1 MKTLHIL
8 AAAAIA
14 VTVASC
20 SGKPELS
27 YMPAKAEGDSNWGL
41 VDANGEFLFTDEFSD
56 RPSPVVNGYFFV
68 EEGNGYTV
76 YKAEKNPKQVGDLSG
91 LKGCGFYN
99 DGLMPVVH
107 KGEHISFVDGSG
119 KTKFTL
125 ENVDSVS
132 VSAAMNMF
140 VNGRCAIRTSDE
152 KWGAIDTDG
161 NVVVKP
167 KYENPVLFV
176 EDLALVKD
184 AQSGESYIIDRDGNT
199 KATVSGNI
207 SSGGVFIDG
216 YTIAQV
222 ESSDSGEES
231 RMAIVKGD
239 GELTKLPSAVKYV
252 KTWNSKYIV
261 FESSDYEYGILSVD
275 GDVKVRAKYDNIEML
290 ANGKFIGNRDGK
302 YMYVSPDGD
311 TEKLPGEV
319 GAAVRFPYQFSKIF
333 DFKFELISEDDDD
346 DELQLRTYNGKK
358 VGKDMDRYKG
368 RIELDNIYS
377 DYFDYADVTRKF
389 MDMFD
394 ADGLKGYPFDSTM
407 KLYADTT
414 AHTVEWYRGDTSMS
428 VSVAS
433 GNPYFYVSS
442 ATLYSDRT
450 IVYDATP
457 YASYYTWEFNPA
469 SRVTAISLTLSFNG
483 NNYRNDLPGYFAEA
497 LRDRFGVTVPESG
510 YGDNYVSSN
519 GYDAITVHL
528 SSWKPVPLVSE
539 EVVAP
544 ADTTAIVF
552 ADSVK

>member
-107 KGEHISFVDGSG
+107 KGEHISFVDGNG

-140 VNGRCAIRTSDE
+140 VNGRCAIRTSDD
-152 KWGAIDTDG
+152 KWGAIDTEG

-176 EDLALVKD
+176 EDIALVKD

-199 KATVSGNI
+199 KASVSGNI

-216 YTIAQV
+216 YTIVQI
-222 ESSDSGEES
+222 EGPDSGEES

-319 GAAVRFPYQFSKIF
+319 GAAVGFPYQFSKVF
-333 DFKFELISEDDDD
+333 DFKFELVSEDDDD

-358 VGKDMDRYKG
+358 VGKEMDRYKG

-414 AHTVEWYRGDTSMS
+414 AHSVDWYRGDTSMS

-469 SRVTAISLTLSFNG
+469 SRVTAITLTLSFNG

-497 LRDRFGVTVPESG
+497 LRDRFGITVPESS

>member
-76 YKAEKNPKQVGDLSG
+76 YKAEKNPKQVGDLYG

-125 ENVDSVS
+125 ESVDSVS

-176 EDLALVKD
+176 EDIALVKD

-199 KATVSGNI
+199 KASVSGNI

-216 YTIAQV
+216 YTIVQI
-222 ESSDSGEES
+222 EGPDSGEES

-275 GDVKVRAKYDNIEML
+275 GDVKVRAKYDNIELL

-319 GAAVRFPYQFSKIF
+319 GAAVGFPYQFSKVF
-333 DFKFELISEDDDD
+333 DFKFELVSEDDDD

-358 VGKDMDRYKG
+358 VGKEMDRYKG

-414 AHTVEWYRGDTSMS
+414 AHSVDWYRGDTSMS

-469 SRVTAISLTLSFNG
+469 SRVTAITLTLSFNG

-497 LRDRFGVTVPESG
+497 LRDRFGITVPESS

>member
-167 KYENPVLFV
+167 KYENPILFV

-184 AQSGESYIIDRDGNT
+184 AQSGECYIIDRDGNT

-207 SSGGVFIDG
+207 GSGSVFIDG
-216 YTIAQV
+216 YTIVQV
-222 ESSDSGEES
+222 EGSDSGDES
-231 RMAIVKGD
+231 RVAIVKGD
-239 GELTKLPSAVKYV
+239 GELIKLPSAVKYV

-275 GDVKVRAKYDNIEML
+275 GDVKVRAKYDNIELL

-319 GAAVRFPYQFSKIF
+319 GAAVRFPYQFSKVF
-333 DFKFELISEDDDD
+333 DFKFELVSEDDDD

-358 VGKDMDRYKG
+358 VGKEMDRYKG

-414 AHTVEWYRGDTSMS
+414 AHSVDWYRGDTSMS
-428 VSVAS
+428 VSVPS

-469 SRVTAISLTLSFNG
+469 SHVTAISLTLSFNG
-483 NNYRNDLPGYFAEA
+483 NNYRNDLAEYFAAA
-497 LRDRFGVTVPESG
+497 LRDRFGITVSESG

-519 GYDAITVHL
+519 GYDSITVHL
-528 SSWKPVPLVSE
+528 SDWNTVAPAAE
-539 EVVAP
+539 EVAP
-544 ADTTAIVF
+544 ADTTVIVF
-552 ADSVK
+552 SDSVK

>member
-125 ENVDSVS
+125 ESVDSVS

-176 EDLALVKD
+176 EDIALVKD
-184 AQSGESYIIDRDGNT
+184 AQSGESYIIDRNGNT
-199 KATVSGNI
+199 KASVSGNI

-216 YTIAQV
+216 YTIVQI
-222 ESSDSGEES
+222 EGPDSGEES

-275 GDVKVRAKYDNIEML
+275 GDIKVRAKYDNIELL

-319 GAAVRFPYQFSKIF
+319 GAAVGFPYQFSKVF
-333 DFKFELISEDDDD
+333 DFKFELVSEDDDD

-358 VGKDMDRYKG
+358 VGKEMDRYKG

-414 AHTVEWYRGDTSMS
+414 AHSVDWYRGDTSMS

-497 LRDRFGVTVPESG
+497 LRDRFGVTVPESS

>member
-140 VNGRCAIRTSDE
+140 VNGRCAIRTSDD
-152 KWGAIDTDG
+152 KWGAIDTEG

-176 EDLALVKD
+176 EDIALVKD

-199 KATVSGNI
+199 KASVSGNI

-216 YTIAQV
+216 YTIVQI
-222 ESSDSGEES
+222 EGPDSGEES

-275 GDVKVRAKYDNIEML
+275 GDIKVRAKYDNIELL

-319 GAAVRFPYQFSKIF
+319 GAAVGFPYQFSKVF
-333 DFKFELISEDDDD
+333 DFKFELVSEDDDD

-358 VGKDMDRYKG
+358 VGKEMDRYKG

-414 AHTVEWYRGDTSMS
+414 AHSVDWYRGDTSMS

-433 GNPYFYVSS
+433 GNPYFSVSS

-497 LRDRFGVTVPESG
+497 LRDRFGVTVPESS

>member
-76 YKAEKNPKQVGDLSG
+76 YKAEKNPKQVGDLYG

-125 ENVDSVS
+125 EAIDSVS

-176 EDLALVKD
+176 EDIALVKD

-199 KATVSGNI
+199 KASVSGNI

-216 YTIAQV
+216 YTIVQI
-222 ESSDSGEES
+222 EGPDSGEES

-275 GDVKVRAKYDNIEML
+275 GDIKVRAKYDNIELL

-319 GAAVRFPYQFSKIF
+319 GAAVGFPYQFSKVF
-333 DFKFELISEDDDD
+333 DFKFELVSEDDDD

-358 VGKDMDRYKG
+358 VGKEMDWYKG

-414 AHTVEWYRGDTSMS
+414 AHSVDWYRGDTSMS

-469 SRVTAISLTLSFNG
+469 SRVTAITLTLTFNG
-483 NNYRNDLPGYFAEA
+483 NNYRNDLPEYFAEA
-497 LRDRFGVTVPESG
+497 LRDRFGVTVPESS

>member
-41 VDANGEFLFTDEFSD
+41 VDANGKFLFTDEFSD

-68 EEGNGYTV
+68 EEGKGYTV

-91 LKGCGFYN
+91 LKGCGYYN

-107 KGEHISFVDGSG
+107 KGEHISFVDGNG
-119 KTKFTL
+119 NTKFTL
-125 ENVDSVS
+125 ERVDSVS
-132 VSAAMNMF
+132 VTEAMGMF
-140 VNGRCAIRTSDE
+140 INGRCAIRTSDD

-161 NVVVKP
+161 NVAVSP
-167 KYENPVLFV
+167 KYVQAPVFV
-176 EDLALVKD
+176 EDKAVVIEADSEK
-184 AQSGESYIIDRDGNT
+184 AYIIDRNGVV
-199 KATVSGNI
+199 KAEISENITSVSP
-207 SSGGVFIDG
+207 FIDG
-216 YTIAQV
+216 YATA
-222 ESSDSGEES
+222 
-231 RMAIVKGD
+231 RTANYD
-239 GELTKLPSAVKYV
+239 GEGRQCVMIKSNGEVVELPASVYDV
-252 KTWNSKYIV
+252 RIWNSKYIV
-261 FESSDYEYGILSVD
+261 FANDDYEYGIMTYD
-275 GDVKVRAKYDNIEML
+275 GEVKVRPKYEAMEL
-290 ANGKFIGNRDGK
+290 LPNGDFIGERDDK
-302 YMYVSPDGD
+302 IMFVKPDGE
-311 TEKLPGEV
+311 TQRLPKNTYP
-319 GAAVRFPYQFSKIF
+319 AVRSPYLFSKVF
-333 DFKFELISEDDDD
+333 DFGFEMVSEDDD

-358 VGKDMDRYKG
+358 VGKEMGRYKG
-368 RIELDNIYS
+368 RIEIDNIYS
-377 DYFDYADVTRKF
+377 DYFDYADATKKF

-414 AHTVEWYRGDTSMS
+414 AHSVDWYRGDTSMS

-433 GNPYFYVSS
+433 GNPYFSVSS
-442 ATLYSDRT
+442 ATLHSDRT

-483 NNYRNDLPGYFAEA
+483 NNYRNDLVEYFAAA
-497 LRDRFGVTVPESG
+497 LRDRFGITVSESG

-528 SSWKPVPLVSE
+528 SSWKPVAV
-539 EVVAP
+539 P
-544 ADTTAIVF
+544 ADEVYEACDSAVVF
-552 ADSVK
+552 VDSIYA

>member
-125 ENVDSVS
+125 ESVDSVS

-176 EDLALVKD
+176 EDIALVKD
-184 AQSGESYIIDRDGNT
+184 AQSGESYIIDRNGNT
-199 KATVSGNI
+199 KASVSGNI

-216 YTIAQV
+216 YTIVQI
-222 ESSDSGEES
+222 EGPDSGEES

-414 AHTVEWYRGDTSMS
+414 AHSVDWYRGDTSMS

-469 SRVTAISLTLSFNG
+469 SRVTAITLTLSFNG

-497 LRDRFGVTVPESG
+497 LRDRFGITVPESS

>member
-125 ENVDSVS
+125 EAIDSVS

-176 EDLALVKD
+176 EDIALVKD

-199 KATVSGNI
+199 KASVSGNI

-216 YTIAQV
+216 YTIVQI
-222 ESSDSGEES
+222 EGPDSGEES

-275 GDVKVRAKYDNIEML
+275 GDIKVRAKYDNIELL

-319 GAAVRFPYQFSKIF
+319 GAAVGFPYQFSKVF
-333 DFKFELISEDDDD
+333 DFKFELVSEDDDD

-358 VGKDMDRYKG
+358 VGKEMDRYKG

-414 AHTVEWYRGDTSMS
+414 AHSVDWYRGDTSMS

-469 SRVTAISLTLSFNG
+469 SRVTAITLTLTFNG

-497 LRDRFGVTVPESG
+497 LRDRFGVTVPESS

>member
-14 VTVASC
+14 VTVVSC

-68 EEGNGYTV
+68 EEGKGYTV

-91 LKGCGFYN
+91 LKDCGYYN

-125 ENVDSVS
+125 ESVDSVS
-132 VSAAMNMF
+132 VTEAMGMF
-140 VNGRCAIRTSDE
+140 INGRCAIRTSDD
-152 KWGAIDTDG
+152 KWGAIDTEG
-161 NVVVKP
+161 NVAVSP
-167 KYENPVLFV
+167 KYVQAPVFV
-176 EDLALVKD
+176 EDKAVVIEADSEK
-184 AQSGESYIIDRDGNT
+184 AYIIDRNGVV
-199 KATVSGNI
+199 KAEISENITSVSP
-207 SSGGVFIDG
+207 FIDG
-216 YTIAQV
+216 YATA
-222 ESSDSGEES
+222 
-231 RMAIVKGD
+231 RTANYD
-239 GELTKLPSAVKYV
+239 GEGRQCVMIKSNGEVVELPASVYDV
-252 KTWNSKYIV
+252 RIWNSKYIV
-261 FESSDYEYGILSVD
+261 FANDDYEYGIMTYD
-275 GDVKVRAKYDNIEML
+275 GEVKVRPKYEAMEL
-290 ANGKFIGNRDGK
+290 LPNGDFIGERDDK
-302 YMYVSPDGD
+302 IMFVKPDGE
-311 TEKLPGEV
+311 TQRLPKNTYP
-319 GAAVRFPYQFSKIF
+319 AVRSPYLFSKVF
-333 DFKFELISEDDDD
+333 DFGFEMVSEDDD

-358 VGKDMDRYKG
+358 VGKEMGRYKG
-368 RIELDNIYS
+368 RIEIDNIYS
-377 DYFDYADVTRKF
+377 DYFDYADATKKF

-414 AHTVEWYRGDTSMS
+414 AHSVDWYRGDTSMS

-433 GNPYFYVSS
+433 GNPYFSVSS
-442 ATLYSDRT
+442 ATLHSDRT

-483 NNYRNDLPGYFAEA
+483 NNYRNDLVEYFAAA
-497 LRDRFGVTVPESG
+497 LRDRFGITVSESG

-519 GYDAITVHL
+519 GYDVITVHL
-528 SSWKPVPLVSE
+528 SSWKPVAV
-539 EVVAP
+539 P
-544 ADTTAIVF
+544 ADEVYEACDSAVVF
-552 ADSVK
+552 VDSIYA

>member
-140 VNGRCAIRTSDE
+140 VNGRCAIRTSDD
-152 KWGAIDTDG
+152 KWGAIDTEG

-176 EDLALVKD
+176 EDIALVKD

-199 KATVSGNI
+199 KASVSGNI

-216 YTIAQV
+216 YTIVQI
-222 ESSDSGEES
+222 EGPDSGEES

-275 GDVKVRAKYDNIEML
+275 GDIKVRAKYDNIELL

-319 GAAVRFPYQFSKIF
+319 GAAVGFPYQFSKVF
-333 DFKFELISEDDDD
+333 DFKFELVSEDDDD

-358 VGKDMDRYKG
+358 VGKEMDRYKG

-414 AHTVEWYRGDTSMS
+414 AHSVDWYRGDTSMS

-442 ATLYSDRT
+442 TTLYSDRT

-469 SRVTAISLTLSFNG
+469 SRVTAITLTLSFNG

-497 LRDRFGVTVPESG
+497 LRDRFGITVPESS

>member
-140 VNGRCAIRTSDE
+140 VNGRCAIRTSDD
-152 KWGAIDTDG
+152 KWGAIDTEG

-176 EDLALVKD
+176 EDIALVKD

-199 KATVSGNI
+199 KASVSGNI

-216 YTIAQV
+216 YTIVQI
-222 ESSDSGEES
+222 EGPDSGEES

-275 GDVKVRAKYDNIEML
+275 GDIKVRAKYDNIELL

-319 GAAVRFPYQFSKIF
+319 GAAVGFPYQFSKVF
-333 DFKFELISEDDDD
+333 DFKFELVSEDDDD

-358 VGKDMDRYKG
+358 VGKEMDRYKG

-414 AHTVEWYRGDTSMS
+414 AHSVDWYRGDTSMS

-483 NNYRNDLPGYFAEA
+483 NNYRNDLAEYFAAA
-497 LRDRFGVTVPESG
+497 LRDRFGITVSESG

-519 GYDAITVHL
+519 GYDSITVHL
-528 SSWKPVPLVSE
+528 SDWNTVAPAAE
-539 EVVAP
+539 EVAP
-544 ADTTAIVF
+544 ADTTVIVF
-552 ADSVK
+552 SDSVK

>member
-125 ENVDSVS
+125 ESVDSVS

-176 EDLALVKD
+176 EDIALVKD

-199 KATVSGNI
+199 KASVSGNI

-216 YTIAQV
+216 YTIVQI
-222 ESSDSGEES
+222 EGPDSGEES

-275 GDVKVRAKYDNIEML
+275 GDIKVRAKYDNIELL

-319 GAAVRFPYQFSKIF
+319 GAAVGFPYQFSKVF
-333 DFKFELISEDDDD
+333 DFKFELVSEDDDD

-358 VGKDMDRYKG
+358 VGKEMDRYKG

-414 AHTVEWYRGDTSMS
+414 AHSVDWYRGDTSMS

-469 SRVTAISLTLSFNG
+469 SRVTAITLTLTFNG

-497 LRDRFGVTVPESG
+497 LRDRFGVTVPESS

>member
-140 VNGRCAIRTSDE
+140 VNGRCAIRTSDD
-152 KWGAIDTDG
+152 KWGAIDTEG

-176 EDLALVKD
+176 EDIALVKD

-199 KATVSGNI
+199 KASVSGNI

-216 YTIAQV
+216 YTIVQI
-222 ESSDSGEES
+222 EGPDSGEES

-275 GDVKVRAKYDNIEML
+275 GDIKVRAKYDNIELL

-319 GAAVRFPYQFSKIF
+319 GAAVGFPYQFSKVF
-333 DFKFELISEDDDD
+333 DFKFELVSEDDDD

-358 VGKDMDRYKG
+358 VGKEMDRYKG

-414 AHTVEWYRGDTSMS
+414 AHSVDWYRGDTSMS

-497 LRDRFGVTVPESG
+497 LRDRFGVTVPESS

>member
-140 VNGRCAIRTSDE
+140 VNGRCAIRTSDD
-152 KWGAIDTDG
+152 KWGAIDTEG

-176 EDLALVKD
+176 EDIALVKD

-199 KATVSGNI
+199 KASVSGNI

-216 YTIAQV
+216 YTIVQI
-222 ESSDSGEES
+222 EGPDSGEES

-275 GDVKVRAKYDNIEML
+275 GDIKVRAKYDNIELL

-319 GAAVRFPYQFSKIF
+319 GAAVGFPYQFSKVF
-333 DFKFELISEDDDD
+333 DFKFELVSEDDDD

-358 VGKDMDRYKG
+358 VGKEMDRYKG

-414 AHTVEWYRGDTSMS
+414 AHSVDWYRGDTSMS

-433 GNPYFYVSS
+433 GNPYFSVSS

-497 LRDRFGVTVPESG
+497 LRDRFGITVPESG

>member
-125 ENVDSVS
+125 ESVDSVS

-152 KWGAIDTDG
+152 KWGAIDTEG

-176 EDLALVKD
+176 EDIALVKD

-199 KATVSGNI
+199 KASVSGNI

-216 YTIAQV
+216 YTIVQI
-222 ESSDSGEES
+222 EGPDSGEES

-275 GDVKVRAKYDNIEML
+275 GDVKVRAKYDNIELL

-319 GAAVRFPYQFSKIF
+319 GAAVGFPYQFSKVF
-333 DFKFELISEDDDD
+333 DFKFELVSEDDDD

-358 VGKDMDRYKG
+358 VGKEMDRYKG

-414 AHTVEWYRGDTSMS
+414 AHSVDWYRGDTSMS

-497 LRDRFGVTVPESG
+497 LRDRFGVTVPESS

>member
-125 ENVDSVS
+125 ESVDSVS

-176 EDLALVKD
+176 EDIALVKD
-184 AQSGESYIIDRDGNT
+184 AQSCESYIIDRDGNT
-199 KATVSGNI
+199 KASVSGNI

-216 YTIAQV
+216 YTIVQI
-222 ESSDSGEES
+222 EGPDSGEES

-275 GDVKVRAKYDNIEML
+275 GDIKVRAKYDNIELL

-319 GAAVRFPYQFSKIF
+319 GAAVGFPYQFSKVF
-333 DFKFELISEDDDD
+333 DFKFELVSEVDDD

-358 VGKDMDRYKG
+358 VGKEMDRYKG

-414 AHTVEWYRGDTSMS
+414 AHSVDWYRGDTSMS

-469 SRVTAISLTLSFNG
+469 SRVTAITLTLTFNG

-497 LRDRFGVTVPESG
+497 LRDRFGITVPESG

>member
-140 VNGRCAIRTSDE
+140 VNGRCAIRTSDD
-152 KWGAIDTDG
+152 KWGAIDTEG

-176 EDLALVKD
+176 EDIALVKD

-199 KATVSGNI
+199 KASVSGNI

-216 YTIAQV
+216 YTIVQI
-222 ESSDSGEES
+222 EGPDSGEES

-275 GDVKVRAKYDNIEML
+275 GDIKVRAKYDNIELL

-319 GAAVRFPYQFSKIF
+319 GAAVRFPYQFSKVF
-333 DFKFELISEDDDD
+333 DFKFELVSEDDDD

-358 VGKDMDRYKG
+358 VGKEMDRYKG

-414 AHTVEWYRGDTSMS
+414 AHSVDWYRGDTSMS

-469 SRVTAISLTLSFNG
+469 SRVTAISLTLSFYG
-483 NNYRNDLPGYFAEA
+483 NNYRNDLAEYFAAA
-497 LRDRFGVTVPESG
+497 LRDRFGITVSESG
-510 YGDNYVSSN
+510 YGDNYVTTN
-519 GYDAITVHL
+519 GYDGITVHL
-528 SSWKPVPLVSE
+528 SDWNAVAPAAE
-539 EVVAP
+539 EVAP
-544 ADTTAIVF
+544 ADTTVIVF
-552 ADSVK
+552 SDSVK

>member
-125 ENVDSVS
+125 EAIDSVS

-152 KWGAIDTDG
+152 KWGAIDTEG

-176 EDLALVKD
+176 EDIALVKD

-199 KATVSGNI
+199 KASVSGNI

-216 YTIAQV
+216 YTIVQI
-222 ESSDSGEES
+222 EGPDSGEES

-275 GDVKVRAKYDNIEML
+275 GDIKVRAKYDNIELL

-319 GAAVRFPYQFSKIF
+319 GAAVGFPYQFSKVF
-333 DFKFELISEDDDD
+333 DFKFELVSEDDDD

-358 VGKDMDRYKG
+358 VGKEMDRYKG

-414 AHTVEWYRGDTSMS
+414 AHSVDWYRGDTSMS

-469 SRVTAISLTLSFNG
+469 SRVTAITLTLSFNG

-497 LRDRFGVTVPESG
+497 LRDRFGITVPESS

-528 SSWKPVPLVSE
+528 SSWKPVAV
-539 EVVAP
+539 P
-544 ADTTAIVF
+544 ADEVYEACDSAVVF
-552 ADSVK
+552 VDSIHA

>member
-125 ENVDSVS
+125 EAIDSVS

-176 EDLALVKD
+176 EDIALVKD
-184 AQSGESYIIDRDGNT
+184 AQSGECYIIDRDGNT
-199 KATVSGNI
+199 KASVSGNI

-216 YTIAQV
+216 YTIVQI
-222 ESSDSGEES
+222 EGPDSGEES

-275 GDVKVRAKYDNIEML
+275 GDIKVRAKYDNIELL

-319 GAAVRFPYQFSKIF
+319 GAAVGFPYQFSKVF
-333 DFKFELISEDDDD
+333 DFKFELVSEDDDD

-358 VGKDMDRYKG
+358 VGKEMDRYKG

-414 AHTVEWYRGDTSMS
+414 AHSVDWYRGDTSMS

-469 SRVTAISLTLSFNG
+469 SRVTAITLTLSFNG

-497 LRDRFGVTVPESG
+497 LRDRFGITVPESS

>member
-140 VNGRCAIRTSDE
+140 VNGRCAIRTSDD
-152 KWGAIDTDG
+152 KWGAIDTEG

-176 EDLALVKD
+176 EDIALVKD

-199 KATVSGNI
+199 KASVSGNI

-216 YTIAQV
+216 YTIVQI
-222 ESSDSGEES
+222 EGPDSVEES

-275 GDVKVRAKYDNIEML
+275 GDIKVRAKYDNIELL

-319 GAAVRFPYQFSKIF
+319 GAAVGFPYQFSKVF
-333 DFKFELISEDDDD
+333 DFKFELVSEDDDD

-358 VGKDMDRYKG
+358 VGKEMDRYKG

-414 AHTVEWYRGDTSMS
+414 AHSVDWYRGDTSMS

-433 GNPYFYVSS
+433 GNPYFSVSS

-483 NNYRNDLPGYFAEA
+483 NNYRNDLAEYFAAA
-497 LRDRFGVTVPESG
+497 LRDRFGITVSESG

>member
-68 EEGNGYTV
+68 EEGDGYTV

-140 VNGRCAIRTSDE
+140 VNGRCAIRTSDD
-152 KWGAIDTDG
+152 KWGAIDTEG

-176 EDLALVKD
+176 EDIALVKD

-199 KATVSGNI
+199 KASVSGNI

-216 YTIAQV
+216 YTIVQI
-222 ESSDSGEES
+222 EGPDSGEES

-275 GDVKVRAKYDNIEML
+275 GDVKVRAKYDNIELL

-319 GAAVRFPYQFSKIF
+319 GAAVGFPYQFSKVF
-333 DFKFELISEDDDD
+333 DFKFELVSEDDDD

-358 VGKDMDRYKG
+358 VGKEMDRYKG

-414 AHTVEWYRGDTSMS
+414 AHSVDWYRGDTSMS

-497 LRDRFGVTVPESG
+497 LRDRFGITVPESS

>member
-140 VNGRCAIRTSDE
+140 VNGRCAIRTSDD
-152 KWGAIDTDG
+152 KWGAIDTEG

-176 EDLALVKD
+176 EDIALVKD

-199 KATVSGNI
+199 KASVSGNI

-216 YTIAQV
+216 YTIVQI
-222 ESSDSGEES
+222 EGPDSGEES

-275 GDVKVRAKYDNIEML
+275 GDIKVRAKYDNIELL

-319 GAAVRFPYQFSKIF
+319 GAAVGFPYQFSKVF
-333 DFKFELISEDDDD
+333 DFKFELVSEDDDD

-358 VGKDMDRYKG
+358 VGKEMDRYKG

-414 AHTVEWYRGDTSMS
+414 AHSVDWYRGDTSMS

-497 LRDRFGVTVPESG
+497 LRDRFGITVPESS

>member
-76 YKAEKNPKQVGDLSG
+76 YKAEKNPKQVGDLYG

-125 ENVDSVS
+125 EAIDSVS
-132 VSAAMNMF
+132 VTAAMNMF

-176 EDLALVKD
+176 EDIALVKD

-199 KATVSGNI
+199 KASVSGNI

-216 YTIAQV
+216 YTIVQI
-222 ESSDSGEES
+222 EGPDSGEES

-275 GDVKVRAKYDNIEML
+275 GDIKVRAKYDNIELL

-319 GAAVRFPYQFSKIF
+319 GAAVGFPYQFSKVF
-333 DFKFELISEDDDD
+333 DFKFELVSEDDDD

-358 VGKDMDRYKG
+358 VGKEMDRYKG

-414 AHTVEWYRGDTSMS
+414 AHSVDWYRGDTSMS

-497 LRDRFGVTVPESG
+497 LRDRFGVTVPESS

>member
-1 MKTLHIL
+1 
-8 AAAAIA
+8 
-14 VTVASC
+14 
-20 SGKPELS
+20 
-27 YMPAKAEGDSNWGL
+27 MPAKAEGDSNWGL

-140 VNGRCAIRTSDE
+140 VNGRCAIRTSDD
-152 KWGAIDTDG
+152 KWGAIDTEG

-176 EDLALVKD
+176 EDIALVKD

-199 KATVSGNI
+199 KASVSGNI

-216 YTIAQV
+216 YTIVQI
-222 ESSDSGEES
+222 EGPDSGEES

-275 GDVKVRAKYDNIEML
+275 GDIKVRAKYDNIELL

-319 GAAVRFPYQFSKIF
+319 GAAVGFPYQFSKVF
-333 DFKFELISEDDDD
+333 DFKFELVSEDDDD

-358 VGKDMDRYKG
+358 VGKEMDRYKG

-414 AHTVEWYRGDTSMS
+414 AHSVDWYRGDTSMS

-442 ATLYSDRT
+442 TTLYSDRT

-469 SRVTAISLTLSFNG
+469 SRVTAITLTLSFNG

-497 LRDRFGVTVPESG
+497 LRDRFGITVSESG

-519 GYDAITVHL
+519 GYDSITVHL
-528 SSWKPVPLVSE
+528 SDWNTVAPAAE
-539 EVVAP
+539 EVAP
-544 ADTTAIVF
+544 ADTTVIVF
-552 ADSVK
+552 SDSVK

>member
-140 VNGRCAIRTSDE
+140 VNGRCAIRTSDD
-152 KWGAIDTDG
+152 KWGAIDTEG

-176 EDLALVKD
+176 EDIALVKD

-199 KATVSGNI
+199 KASVSGNI

-216 YTIAQV
+216 YTIVQI
-222 ESSDSGEES
+222 EGPDSGEES

-275 GDVKVRAKYDNIEML
+275 GDIKVRAKYDNIELL

-319 GAAVRFPYQFSKIF
+319 GAAVGFPYQFSKVF
-333 DFKFELISEDDDD
+333 DFKFELVSEDDDD

-358 VGKDMDRYKG
+358 VGKEMDRYKG

-414 AHTVEWYRGDTSMS
+414 AHSVDWYRGDTSMS

-469 SRVTAISLTLSFNG
+469 SRVTAITLTLSFNG

-497 LRDRFGVTVPESG
+497 LRDRFGITVPESS

>member
-140 VNGRCAIRTSDE
+140 VNGRCAIRTSDD
-152 KWGAIDTDG
+152 KWGAIDTEG

-176 EDLALVKD
+176 EDIALVKD

-216 YTIAQV
+216 YTIVQI
-222 ESSDSGEES
+222 EGPDSGEES

-275 GDVKVRAKYDNIEML
+275 GDIKVRAKYDNIEML

-358 VGKDMDRYKG
+358 VGKEMDRYKG

-414 AHTVEWYRGDTSMS
+414 THSVDWYRGDTSMS

-469 SRVTAISLTLSFNG
+469 SRVTAITLTLTFNG

-497 LRDRFGVTVPESG
+497 LRDRFGVTVPESS

>member
-107 KGEHISFVDGSG
+107 RGEHISFVDGSG

-140 VNGRCAIRTSDE
+140 VNGRCAIRTSDD
-152 KWGAIDTDG
+152 KWGAIDTEG

-176 EDLALVKD
+176 EDIALVKD

-199 KATVSGNI
+199 KASVSGNI

-216 YTIAQV
+216 YTIVQI
-222 ESSDSGEES
+222 EGPDSGEES

-275 GDVKVRAKYDNIEML
+275 GDVKVRAKYDNIELL

-319 GAAVRFPYQFSKIF
+319 GAAVGFPYQFSKVF
-333 DFKFELISEDDDD
+333 DFKFELVSEDDDD

-358 VGKDMDRYKG
+358 VGKEMDRYKG

-414 AHTVEWYRGDTSMS
+414 AHSVDWYRGDTSMS

-497 LRDRFGVTVPESG
+497 LRDRFGITVPESS

>member
-167 KYENPVLFV
+167 KYENPIVFV

-414 AHTVEWYRGDTSMS
+414 AHSVDWYRGDTSMS

-469 SRVTAISLTLSFNG
+469 SRVTAITLTLSFNG

-497 LRDRFGVTVPESG
+497 LRDRFGITVPESS

>member
-68 EEGNGYTV
+68 EEGKGYTV

-91 LKGCGFYN
+91 LKDCGYYN

-125 ENVDSVS
+125 ESVDSVS

-140 VNGRCAIRTSDE
+140 VNGRCAIRTSDD
-152 KWGAIDTDG
+152 KWGAIDTEG

-176 EDLALVKD
+176 EDIALVKV

-199 KATVSGNI
+199 KASVSGNI

-216 YTIAQV
+216 YTIVQI
-222 ESSDSGEES
+222 EGPDSGEES

-275 GDVKVRAKYDNIEML
+275 GDVKVRAKYDNIELL

-319 GAAVRFPYQFSKIF
+319 GAAVGFPYQFSKVF
-333 DFKFELISEDDDD
+333 DFKFELVSEDDDD

-358 VGKDMDRYKG
+358 VGKEMDRYKG

-414 AHTVEWYRGDTSMS
+414 AHSVDWYRGDTSMS

-433 GNPYFYVSS
+433 GNPYFSVSS
-442 ATLYSDRT
+442 ATLHSDRT

-483 NNYRNDLPGYFAEA
+483 NNYRNDLVEYFAAA
-497 LRDRFGVTVPESG
+497 LRDRFGITVSESG

>member
-140 VNGRCAIRTSDE
+140 VNGRCAIRTSDD
-152 KWGAIDTDG
+152 KWGAIDTEG

-176 EDLALVKD
+176 EDIALVKD

-199 KATVSGNI
+199 KASVSGNI

-216 YTIAQV
+216 YTIVQI
-222 ESSDSGEES
+222 EGPDSGEES

-275 GDVKVRAKYDNIEML
+275 GDVKVRAKYDNIELL

-319 GAAVRFPYQFSKIF
+319 GAAVGFPYQFSKVF
-333 DFKFELISEDDDD
+333 DFKFELVSEDDDD

-358 VGKDMDRYKG
+358 VGKEMDRYKG

-414 AHTVEWYRGDTSMS
+414 AHSVDWYRGDTSMS

-497 LRDRFGVTVPESG
+497 LRDRFGVTVPESS

>member
-125 ENVDSVS
+125 EAIDSVS

-176 EDLALVKD
+176 EDIALVKD
-184 AQSGESYIIDRDGNT
+184 AQSGESYIIDRNGNT
-199 KATVSGNI
+199 KASVSGNI

-216 YTIAQV
+216 YTIVQI
-222 ESSDSGEES
+222 EGPDSGEES

-275 GDVKVRAKYDNIEML
+275 GDIKVRAKYDNIELL

-319 GAAVRFPYQFSKIF
+319 GAAVGFPYQFSKVF
-333 DFKFELISEDDDD
+333 DFKFELVSEDDDD

-358 VGKDMDRYKG
+358 VGKEMDRYKG

-414 AHTVEWYRGDTSMS
+414 AHSVDWYRGDTSMS

-469 SRVTAISLTLSFNG
+469 SRVTAITLTLSFNG

-497 LRDRFGVTVPESG
+497 LRDRFGVTVPESS

>member
-125 ENVDSVS
+125 EAIDSVS

-176 EDLALVKD
+176 EDIALVKD

-199 KATVSGNI
+199 KASVSGNI

-216 YTIAQV
+216 YTIVQI
-222 ESSDSGEES
+222 EGPDSGEES

-275 GDVKVRAKYDNIEML
+275 GDVKVRAKYDNIELL

-319 GAAVRFPYQFSKIF
+319 GAAVGFPYQFSKVF
-333 DFKFELISEDDDD
+333 DFKFELVSEDDDD

-358 VGKDMDRYKG
+358 VGKEMDRYKG

-414 AHTVEWYRGDTSMS
+414 AHSVDWYRGDTSMS

-469 SRVTAISLTLSFNG
+469 SRVTAITLTLSFNG

-497 LRDRFGVTVPESG
+497 LRDRFGITVPESS

>member
-125 ENVDSVS
+125 ESVDSVS

-152 KWGAIDTDG
+152 KWGAIDTEG

-167 KYENPVLFV
+167 KYENPIVFV

-394 ADGLKGYPFDSTM
+394 ADGLRGYPFGSMM
-407 KLYADTT
+407 KCYADTT
-414 AHTVEWYRGDTSMS
+414 AHSVEWYRGDTSMS
-428 VSVAS
+428 VSVES

-469 SRVTAISLTLSFNG
+469 SRVNAISFTLSFNG
-483 NNYRNDLPGYFAEA
+483 NNYRDDLAEYFAAA
-497 LRDRFGVTVPESG
+497 LSDRFGITVSESG

-519 GYDAITVHL
+519 GYDSISVHL
-528 SSWKPVPLVSE
+528 TAWNAAEVPAE
-539 EVVAP
+539 EVAVP
-544 ADTTAIVF
+544 CDTTIIVVP
-552 ADSVK
+552 DSVK

>member
-68 EEGNGYTV
+68 EEGDGYTV

-140 VNGRCAIRTSDE
+140 VNGRCAIRTSDD
-152 KWGAIDTDG
+152 KWGAIDTEG

-176 EDLALVKD
+176 EDIALVKD

-199 KATVSGNI
+199 KASVSGNI

-216 YTIAQV
+216 YTIVQI
-222 ESSDSGEES
+222 EGPDSGEES

-275 GDVKVRAKYDNIEML
+275 GDVKVRAKYDNIELL

-319 GAAVRFPYQFSKIF
+319 GAAVGFPYQFSKVF
-333 DFKFELISEDDDD
+333 DFKFELVSEDDDD

-358 VGKDMDRYKG
+358 VGKEMDRYKG

-414 AHTVEWYRGDTSMS
+414 AHSVDWYRGDTSMS

-497 LRDRFGVTVPESG
+497 LRDRFGVTVPESS

-544 ADTTAIVF
+544 SDTTAIVF

>member
-140 VNGRCAIRTSDE
+140 VNGRCAIRTSDD
-152 KWGAIDTDG
+152 KWGAIDTEG

-176 EDLALVKD
+176 EDIALVKD
-184 AQSGESYIIDRDGNT
+184 AQSGECYIIDRDGNT

-216 YTIAQV
+216 YTIAQI

-275 GDVKVRAKYDNIEML
+275 GDIKVRAKYDNIELL

-319 GAAVRFPYQFSKIF
+319 GAAVGFPYQFSKVF
-333 DFKFELISEDDDD
+333 DFKFELVSEDDDD

-358 VGKDMDRYKG
+358 VGKEMDRYKG

-414 AHTVEWYRGDTSMS
+414 AHSVDWYRGDTSMS

-497 LRDRFGVTVPESG
+497 LRDRFGITVPESS

>member
-125 ENVDSVS
+125 EAIDSVS

-140 VNGRCAIRTSDE
+140 VNGRCAIRTSDD
-152 KWGAIDTDG
+152 KWGAIDTEG

-176 EDLALVKD
+176 EDIALVKD

-199 KATVSGNI
+199 KASVSGNI

-216 YTIAQV
+216 YTIVQI
-222 ESSDSGEES
+222 EGPDSGEES

-275 GDVKVRAKYDNIEML
+275 GDVKVRAKYDNIELL

-319 GAAVRFPYQFSKIF
+319 GAAVGFPYQFSKVF
-333 DFKFELISEDDDD
+333 DFKFELVSEDDDD

-358 VGKDMDRYKG
+358 VGKEMDRYKG

-414 AHTVEWYRGDTSMS
+414 AHSVDWYRGDTSMS

-469 SRVTAISLTLSFNG
+469 SRVTAITLTLSFNG
-483 NNYRNDLPGYFAEA
+483 NNYRNDLVEYFAAA
-497 LRDRFGVTVPESG
+497 LRDRFGITVSESG

>member
-68 EEGNGYTV
+68 EEGDGYTV

-125 ENVDSVS
+125 EAIDSVS

-140 VNGRCAIRTSDE
+140 VNGRCAIRTSDD
-152 KWGAIDTDG
+152 KWGAIDTEG

-176 EDLALVKD
+176 EDIALVKD

-199 KATVSGNI
+199 KASVSGNI

-216 YTIAQV
+216 YTIVQI
-222 ESSDSGEES
+222 EGPDSGEES

-275 GDVKVRAKYDNIEML
+275 GDVKVRAKYDNIELL

-319 GAAVRFPYQFSKIF
+319 GAAVGFPYQFSKVF
-333 DFKFELISEDDDD
+333 DFKFELVSEDDDD

-358 VGKDMDRYKG
+358 VGKEMDRYKG

-414 AHTVEWYRGDTSMS
+414 AHSVDWYRGDTSMS

-497 LRDRFGVTVPESG
+497 LRDRFGITVPESS

>member
-107 KGEHISFVDGSG
+107 RGEHISFVDGSG

-152 KWGAIDTDG
+152 KWGAIDTEG

-176 EDLALVKD
+176 EDIALVKD

-199 KATVSGNI
+199 KASVSGNI

-216 YTIAQV
+216 YTIVQI
-222 ESSDSGEES
+222 EGPDSGEES

-275 GDVKVRAKYDNIEML
+275 GDVKVRAKYDNIELL

-319 GAAVRFPYQFSKIF
+319 GAAVGFPYQFSKVF
-333 DFKFELISEDDDD
+333 DFKFELVSEDDDD

-358 VGKDMDRYKG
+358 VGKEMDRYKG

-414 AHTVEWYRGDTSMS
+414 AHSVDWYRGDTSMS

-469 SRVTAISLTLSFNG
+469 SRVTAITLTLTFNG
-483 NNYRNDLPGYFAEA
+483 NNYRNDLPEYFAEA
-497 LRDRFGVTVPESG
+497 LRDRFGVTVPESS

>member
-140 VNGRCAIRTSDE
+140 VNGRCAIRTSDD
-152 KWGAIDTDG
+152 KWGAIDTEG

-176 EDLALVKD
+176 EDIALVKD

-199 KATVSGNI
+199 KASVSGNI

-216 YTIAQV
+216 YTIVQI
-222 ESSDSGEES
+222 EGPDSGEES

-275 GDVKVRAKYDNIEML
+275 GDIKVRAKYDNIELL

-319 GAAVRFPYQFSKIF
+319 GAAVGFPYQFSKVF
-333 DFKFELISEDDDD
+333 DFKFELVSEDDDD
-346 DELQLRTYNGKK
+346 EELQLRTYNGKK
-358 VGKDMDRYKG
+358 VGKEMDRYKG

-394 ADGLKGYPFDSTM
+394 ADGLKGYPFDSRM

-414 AHTVEWYRGDTSMS
+414 AHSVDWYRGDTSMS
-428 VSVAS
+428 VSVDS
-433 GNPYFYVSS
+433 NNPDFYVSS

-457 YASYYTWEFNPA
+457 YASYYTWEFNPE
-469 SRVTAISLTLSFNG
+469 SRVTAITLTLTFNG

-497 LRDRFGVTVPESG
+497 LRDRFGVTVPESS